1 MKKSLL
7 LLPLLVVGLALSGYA
22 QIIPSSLEIGTALK
36 QALQQGTIKSA
47 DQLSAVNG
55 FFGNAAV
62 KILLPPEAQKAE
74 RTLRSMGMG
83 KVCDNAILSL
93 NRAAEDAA
101 AQAKPI
107 FISAIKKMTLQDVT
121 NILLGSQDA
130 ATQYFRRST
139 TGELTEKF
147 QPVIQASLNK
157 ANATRYYTI
166 LANTYNK
173 VPFVR
178 RINPDIAN
186 YATLKAIDG
195 LFIEIATQE
204 LSIRQNLG
212 GSRSTPLLKKV
223 FDFADKNIR
232 Y

>member
-1 MKKSLL
+1 MKKLL
-7 LLPLLVVGLALSGYA
+7 LLPLFVIGLALSSYA
-22 QIIPSSLEIGTALK
+22 QLIPSSLEIGTALK
-36 QALQQGTIKSA
+36 QALEKGTVKSA

-83 KVCDNAILSL
+83 KICDDAILSL

-101 AQAKPI
+101 VQAKPI
-107 FISAIKKMTLQDVT
+107 FITSIKKMTLQDVT
-121 NILLGSQDA
+121 NILLGNQDA
-130 ATQYFRRST
+130 ATQYFRGST

-157 ANATRYYTI
+157 VNATRYYTI

-173 VPFVR
+173 IPFAR
-178 RINPDIAN
+178 KINPDIAN

-195 LFIEIATQE
+195 LFVEIAVQE
-204 LSIRQNLG
+204 LAIRKNLP
-212 GSRSTPLLKKV
+212 STRSTPLLKKV
-223 FDFADKNIR
+223 FDFADKNIKH
-232 Y
+232 